1 MGFALVTE
9 KGSRLAGGPFRLYG
23 ANDLTQGLEAL
34 RLQAPPDQLR
44 QGDPLICG
52 QLLQL
57 LTLAGCNP
65 EVQQGAA
72 GAGLFCGR
80 CRHRW

>member
-1 MGFALVTE
+1 MAPGALFA
-9 KGSRLAGGPFRLYG
+9 FMG
-23 ANDLTQGLEAL
+23 ANGLALGLEAL